1 MTATTTSPVD
11 SLIEAAK
18 RLTRDERGEFFDR
31 FTEVL
36 GEDESL
42 PDSPLSAEWM
52 DEIRR
57 RGAEEDAGLTETF
70 DLDEVLNEARES
82 LKHPA

>member
-1 MTATTTSPVD
+1 MTAISSPVD

-36 GEDESL
+36 EEDDRNNE
-42 PDSPLSAEWM
+42 SPLSPEWM
-52 DEIRR
+52 EEIKRR
-57 RGAEEDAGLTETF
+57 VADDDAGLTENY
-70 DLDEVLNEARES
+70 DLEDVLNEARES